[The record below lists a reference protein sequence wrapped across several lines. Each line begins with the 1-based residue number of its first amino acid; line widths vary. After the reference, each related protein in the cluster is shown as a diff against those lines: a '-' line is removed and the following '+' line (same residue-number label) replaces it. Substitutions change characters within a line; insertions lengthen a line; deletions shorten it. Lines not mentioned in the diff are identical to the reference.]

1 MIANVESLR
10 RQGMLLVMIGGWL
23 TTVALCLMSLVF
35 GENAVVAAA
44 ASALLNLLPS
54 YCVWRKRSDPPARM
68 VAALMAAIQPA
79 MLLYAMQ
86 GSLWQIDMHLYFLV
100 AVAALTLLC
109 DIRAIIVACVMIA
122 AHHAILSF
130 AAPDWVFWGGGG
142 LVRVMIHA
150 IAVVLIGSVLC
161 WIGIG
166 YRDVLKSMEEERL
179 ASAKQTEKLNE
190 TSRTLE
196 QALERVKT
204 ERAASARAREHAVQ
218 QRKEEYA
225 AVADDFERSV
235 NAVAHSVAATSQL
248 MERTAHS
255 LTEMAEQAGVDAR
268 DVLGSAETASKA
280 ANTVARGVAE
290 LSSSI
295 ANISVN
301 VSQQTE
307 LTARAT
313 DKSGGGGEAVESLT
327 DQSKTIGE
335 ATRAI
340 VRIAERTNLLS
351 LNAAIEAATAGAS
364 GRGFTIVAQEVK
376 ALANQAAR
384 AATQIDTFL
393 SGVRSG
399 TLEAE
404 RSFTAIDEVISELDK
419 SATSIRHAV
428 EDQRQSADAI
438 EHFARNAA
446 GEVDRMVARS
456 RALAE
461 RSARTKSML
470 SELDQAAS
478 ALSDNVKLLEDSASN
493 FGQRLRAS

>member
-1 MIANVESLR
+1 MNANVEVLR
-10 RQGMLLVMIGGWL
+10 RQGILLVTVCGWL
-23 TTVALCLMSLVF
+23 TTLALCLMSIGF
-35 GENAVVAAA
+35 GENALVAAF
-44 ASALLNLLPS
+44 ASALFNALPS
-54 YCVWRKRSDPPARM
+54 YCAWRKRTDPPARM
-68 VAALMAAIQPA
+68 VVALMAAIQPA
-79 MLLYAMQ
+79 LLVYAMQ
-86 GSLWQIDMHLYFLV
+86 GSLWQLDMHLYFLV
-100 AVAALTLLC
+100 ALAALTLLC
-109 DIRAIIVACVMIA
+109 DIRAIIAACLLIA

-150 IAVVLIGSVLC
+150 NAVLVIGSVLC
-161 WIGIG
+161 WIGLG
-166 YRDVLKSMEEERL
+166 YRDVLRSMEEERAKSAEQAEKL
-179 ASAKQTEKLNE
+179 KQASLTLEEALGRVEAEREASAK
-190 TSRTLE
+190 
-196 QALERVKT
+196 EREEVAARR
-204 ERAASARAREHAVQ
+204 RA
-218 QRKEEYA
+218 EYA
-225 AVADDFERSV
+225 AVAEDFERSV
-235 NAVAHSVAATSQL
+235 NAVTHSVAATSQL
-248 MERTAHS
+248 MERTARS
-255 LTEMAEQAGVDAR
+255 LTKLAEQAGDDAR

-313 DKSGGGGEAVESLT
+313 DKSGGGGQAVGSLT
-327 DQSKTIGE
+327 EQSKTIGE

-376 ALANQAAR
+376 ALANQAGQ
-384 AATQIDTFL
+384 AATQIDNFL

-404 RSFTAIDEVISELDK
+404 RSFSAIDEVISELDGA
-419 SATSIRHAV
+419 ATSIRHAV

-446 GEVDRMVARS
+446 GEVDQMVTRS

-461 RSARTKSML
+461 RSMEAKSML
-470 SELDQAAS
+470 VELDKAAA
-478 ALSDNVKLLEDSASN
+478 ALTENVQLLENSASS
-493 FGQRLRAS
+493 FSQRLRV